1 MKRSAP
7 LRRRAPIAPRRKRA
21 RTFKPER
28 AVDLEHLARVRRLP
42 CVVCL
47 LHHLV
52 QTTPTEAHHIKRHP
66 DGTKL
71 GMGQKSPDKDAIPLC
86 RGLHHWNGSQV
97 NMPMEEFEAAYGNE
111 LDLLEATQELLRNTP
126 E

>member
-1 MKRSAP
+1 MKQ
-7 LRRRAPIAPRRKRA
+7 
-21 RTFKPER
+21 TFR
-28 AVDLEHLARVRRLP
+28 LLP
-42 CVVCL
+42 CIVCL
-47 LHHLV
+47 RLGIR
-52 QTTPTEAHHIKRHP
+52 QTTRTDAHHIKRHL

-71 GMGQKSPDKDAIPLC
+71 GMGQKSPDRDAIPLC